1 MTAENQ
7 ETLWLC
13 RDCDSSGTVLS
24 AAGGTP
30 LGFTSHLASGVL
42 GECVPCPQVL
52 APGMHGGQLGQVWAA
67 LLKWFCA
74 CVFPATASPGCPL
87 ASSSLNLINHG
98 WVRREPLFSG
108 IAPGTVVVLV
118 IAADR
123 VTAAHAQP

>member
-1 MTAENQ
+1 MTTENQ

-13 RDCDSSGTVLS
+13 CDCESRGTVLS
-24 AAGGTP
+24 AKAGTP
-30 LGFTSHLASGVL
+30 LGFTSHLVSGVL

-52 APGMHGGQLGQVWAA
+52 APGMHGGHLGQVWAA
-67 LLKWFCA
+67 PLNWFCA
-74 CVFPATASPGCPL
+74 CVFPATASPGYPL
-87 ASSSLNLINHG
+87 ASSSLNLINHS
-98 WVRREPLFSG
+98 WERREPLFSG